1 MSQQTNQ
8 NQVQKQLV
16 VVVSR
21 YGQIIAVYHSLDDAL
36 IICKDFLVKGQPFEI
51 TAKFVQ

>member
-1 MSQQTNQ
+1 MSNLNQ
-8 NQVQKQLV
+8 NLQPQKQLV